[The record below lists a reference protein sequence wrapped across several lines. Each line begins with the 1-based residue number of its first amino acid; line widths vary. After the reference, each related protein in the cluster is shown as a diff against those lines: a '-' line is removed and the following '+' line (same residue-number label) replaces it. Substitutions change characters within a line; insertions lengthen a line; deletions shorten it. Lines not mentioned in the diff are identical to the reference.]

1 MDKIDINL
9 SDCANSGV
17 SSTLAFKSMKFKNG
31 IARGICY
38 SDQWLDLPSDYI
50 LAEEFWGAFY
60 HKSYGEMTLWQAEAK
75 CKADGAF
82 LPTPKS
88 LWENAFFADLY
99 PTGQIWLGLTIVRD
113 GTNLETKRGGNPAT
127 FTNWGT
133 DFIYAENIF
142 ATWSNAY
149 IDTRNLSLDIFG
161 DLNRWNNNKSKS
173 DVANVVCMKRIPSK
187 CERVLFDP
195 LNLSRD
201 KPFSETGCR
210 KFYPGQWTYGWTSQ
224 FGSKLWDNF
233 DDAWEACQSIGDSCG
248 SLAHWGDPIRY
259 EIKSGTGLNAEGPQP
274 NSATKG
280 AWLKISHTKS
290 AYCEFI

>member
-1 MDKIDINL
+1 MNGHSSFWMEDKNDINL

-38 SDQWLDLPSDYI
+38 SNQWLDVPSDYL

-60 HKSYGEMTLWQAEAK
+60 YKSYGEMTIKSAEAA

-88 LWENAFFADLY
+88 LLENAFYADLY
-99 PTGQIWLGLTIVRD
+99 PNGQVWLRYKLQRD
-113 GTNLETKRGGNPAT
+113 GTTLMTTSGGDPAT

-142 ATWSNAY
+142 TKWSNAY
-149 IDTRNLSLDIFG
+149 IDTRDLSLDLFA

-173 DVANVVCMKRIPSK
+173 DVANVVCMKRISSK
-187 CERVLFDP
+187 CARVLFDP
-195 LNLSRD
+195 L
-201 KPFSETGCR
+201 KC
-210 KFYPGQWTYGWTSQ
+210 
-224 FGSKLWDNF
+224 
-233 DDAWEACQSIGDSCG
+233 
-248 SLAHWGDPIRY
+248 
-259 EIKSGTGLNAEGPQP
+259 IK
-274 NSATKG
+274 
-280 AWLKISHTKS
+280 
-290 AYCEFI
+290 